1 MRFHRTF
8 SLVVLVLGTSA
19 LNLLR
24 VLDRLF
30 GLEIRSELSQTAM
43 HGGQFPSGQETI
55 LQVERGDGI
64 FEANKTSGG
73 SRSGE
78 SLCNR
83 EEIQDGSWV
92 QATIKAPPYV
102 SKTTHLRCYPIGEY
116 TKGYWN
122 TYEWQPA
129 SDCDFVEW
137 RRKAFCSLMTRATV
151 MIIGDS
157 LSWEHFSSLAQ
168 LLGLRVFQNTQHE
181 SKLHRSNHVQ
191 LACNN
196 LVRLVFRRDDIL
208 SNLSH
213 AIETAFPQVLVMN
226 RGAHYVNDTRLV
238 SGIQQ
243 NIEEIKEWK
252 AKCRFMNIKCHLFWR
267 TSVPGHPLCDKVNFT
282 EPINN
287 VQEME
292 TWIANRSNYDD
303 RTMHYHWYD
312 YQHQN
317 ELVIDTLYRGLGNDF
332 DVLDAYNLNIRRP
345 DEHRSGQGDCLHNC
359 YPGKMD
365 VYNQLML
372 HFLKTRR
379 MQDDVDELVATWDRE
394 NRKD

>member
-1 MRFHRTF
+1 
-8 SLVVLVLGTSA
+8 
-19 LNLLR
+19 
-24 VLDRLF
+24 
-30 GLEIRSELSQTAM
+30 
-43 HGGQFPSGQETI
+43 
-55 LQVERGDGI
+55 
-64 FEANKTSGG
+64 
-73 SRSGE
+73 
-78 SLCNR
+78 
-83 EEIQDGSWV
+83 
-92 QATIKAPPYV
+92 
-102 SKTTHLRCYPIGEY
+102 
-116 TKGYWN
+116 
-122 TYEWQPA
+122 
-129 SDCDFVEW
+129 
-137 RRKAFCSLMTRATV
+137 
-151 MIIGDS
+151 
-157 LSWEHFSSLAQ
+157 
-168 LLGLRVFQNTQHE
+168 
-181 SKLHRSNHVQ
+181 
-191 LACNN
+191 
-196 LVRLVFRRDDIL
+196 
-208 SNLSH
+208 
-213 AIETAFPQVLVMN
+213 MN